1 MSDWRRSSD
10 GDSGP
15 VVPPYTKI
23 PSGQKRGGNPA
34 IFIEDLDDDA
44 KVHIQGH
51 AEKTALKAAGKF
63 LKCLPI
69 NI

>member
-34 IFIEDLDDDA
+34 IFIEDLDDEA

-51 AEKTALKAAGKF
+51 VRKLLTLVRSNVNDNTKY
-63 LKCLPI
+63 I
-69 NI
+69 